1 LTIYPRV
8 VPKLGGGAPVS
19 VTFQFVGKSPIDN
32 AERMRAFLI
41 DETDNGFYLVRTVQ
55 DKEAIF
61 LPRSQVAAVY
71 FKQAEETEEPANK

>member
-1 LTIYPRV
+1 M
-8 VPKLGGGAPVS
+8 
-19 VTFQFVGKSPIDN
+19 GKSPIDN